1 MLKKLM
7 MPCKKVDKITDI
19 PIDFFINN
27 NFEYI
32 LLDVDNTLIDLKENK
47 LTGIKEWCDEAKSK
61 GLKLCIASNSAKQK
75 KVKKVAEYLE
85 IPYVYRS
92 MKPFL
97 IGLKKAMKILNADPT
112 KTVEIGDQIF
122 TDVIGANRMKLF
134 SILTTPFEIENNV
147 FDKIKRK
154 IEANYIEKN
163 NIENSKF

>member
-97 IGLKKAMKILNADPT
+97 IGLKK
-112 KTVEIGDQIF
+112 Q
-122 TDVIGANRMKLF
+122 
-134 SILTTPFEIENNV
+134 
-147 FDKIKRK
+147 
-154 IEANYIEKN
+154 
-163 NIENSKF
+163 